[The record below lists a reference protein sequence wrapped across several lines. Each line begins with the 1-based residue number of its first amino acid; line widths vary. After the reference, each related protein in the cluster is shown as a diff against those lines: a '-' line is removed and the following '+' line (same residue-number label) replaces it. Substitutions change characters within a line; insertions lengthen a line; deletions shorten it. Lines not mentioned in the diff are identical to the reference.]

1 MTVPVW
7 ALCAS
12 VPAARSRPKRMPTT
26 VSRVQLC
33 FRLPIIRPNIRTQAV
48 GMSSISTI
56 SKALVQA
63 LGFSKGWA
71 LLALK
76 TPPPSPVNSLIGSQE
91 PTGPSRIVCLPP
103 ATVVKV
109 CPPPRLW
116 MTPPAIRIRPPR
128 TAIGTRIRK
137 IVRSR
142 STQKL
147 PRSSVDRRTRP
158 RTSARAT
165 QMPIAAD
172 ANAWTPRPAITA
184 RCPVVDSPA

>member
-1 MTVPVW
+1 
-7 ALCAS
+7 
-12 VPAARSRPKRMPTT
+12 MPTT

-33 FRLPIIRPNIRTQAV
+33 FRLPIIRPNMRTQAV

-56 SKALVQA
+56 SKTLVQA

-76 TPPPSPVNSLIGSQE
+76 TPPPSPVKSLIGSQE
-91 PTGPSRIVCLPP
+91 PTGPSRMVCWAPAIVVTVWP
-103 ATVVKV
+103 A
-109 CPPPRLW
+109 PRPW
-116 MTPPAIRIRPPR
+116 TTPPAIRIRPPT
-128 TAIGTRIRK
+128 TAIGSRTRK

-147 PRSSVDRRTRP
+147 PRPSVDRRTSP
-158 RTSARAT
+158 RTRASAT
-165 QMPIAAD
+165 QIPTAAD
-172 ANAWTPRPAITA
+172 ANAWTPRPAMTA